1 MKYQKFIPGDIV
13 FRKNEDRIPIYYIV
27 LKINGNITKL
37 FKITNFNIARFNI
50 EKVLLLTKEKCLGTE
65 IANIREEE
73 TDNFFYNEN
82 YQIYKRLFT
91 NTSDYFCRKLCK
103 IKLNCQECPLL
114 VPLENL
120 GRFFFIGDI
129 VFYKGYKLVIEGC
142 YINSIID
149 LLRSDNRFIESLEKE
164 NINEI
169 YENLKNH
176 ELHREIEML
185 YTLKFLD
192 SNSDNTVDIKREYLY
207 SMKLNQRIGYT
218 IDLEDI
224 DKFCSLCI
232 NDNCKNCELYE
243 KKQRRIS

>member
-27 LKINGNITKL
+27 LKINSNIIKL
-37 FKITNFNIARFNI
+37 FRITNFNLNKFNE
-50 EKVLLLTKEKCLGTE
+50 EKILLITEPEKCLGTE
-65 IANIREEE
+65 IANIREEK

-103 IKLNCQECPLL
+103 IKLNCQECPLS

-129 VFYKGYKLVIEGC
+129 IFYKGYKFVIEGC

-149 LLRSDNRFIESLEKE
+149 LLKLDNKFIESLEKE
-164 NINEI
+164 NIDEV

-192 SNSDNTVDIKREYLY
+192 SGNTLDIKREYLH
-207 SMKLNQRIGYT
+207 SMKLNQRVGYT

-243 KKQRRIS
+243 KKQRRIN